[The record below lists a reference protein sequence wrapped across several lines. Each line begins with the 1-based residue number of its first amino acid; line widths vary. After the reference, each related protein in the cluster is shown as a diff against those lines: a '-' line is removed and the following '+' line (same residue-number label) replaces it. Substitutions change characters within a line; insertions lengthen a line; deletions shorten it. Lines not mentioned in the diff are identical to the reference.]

1 MTLEQYRL
9 EKGWTYAQLANAL
22 GATHATIARRW
33 CLRHTSKDRLIPSPK
48 YMDRIMLL
56 TDSAV
61 MPNDFYL
68 VRDL

>member
-9 EKGWTYAQLANAL
+9 EKGWTYAELANAL
-22 GATHATIARRW
+22 GASHATIARRW

-56 TDSAV
+56 TASSV
-61 MPNDFYL
+61 MPNDFY
-68 VRDL
+68 VRHD

>member
-9 EKGWTYAQLANAL
+9 EKGWTYAELANAL
-22 GATHATIARRW
+22 GASHATMARRW

-56 TDSAV
+56 TASSV
-61 MPNDFYL
+61 MPNDFY
-68 VRDL
+68 VRHD

>member
-9 EKGWTYAQLANAL
+9 DKGWTYAELANKL
-22 GATHATIARRW
+22 GASHATIARRW
-33 CLRHTSKDRLIPSPK
+33 CLRHNNKEKLIPSPK
-48 YMDRIMLL
+48 YMDRIMLM

-61 MPNDFYL
+61 MPNDFYI

>member
-9 EKGWTYAQLANAL
+9 EKGWTYAQLADAL
-22 GATHATIARRW
+22 GASHATIARRW

-56 TDSAV
+56 TASSV
-61 MPNDFYL
+61 MPNDFY
-68 VRDL
+68 VRHD